1 MLLLKILPFGNEEM
15 KLAILCAAAK
25 QNSANYERK
34 IFPFGDKQKER
45 VKSFISENI
54 KSSKTL
60 TNEAFYQ
67 YVVYRQML
75 ADDNFDSY
83 SEWYHS
89 SFGKL
94 FTHEEKALIRAYA
107 CLDKQ
112 LTSDED
118 INEEALNELT
128 KQYASEPAPEKPRR
142 KSLFKF

>member
-1 MLLLKILPFGNEEM
+1 MGLSDLFSIKT
-15 KLAILCAAAK
+15 KSQAK
-25 QNSANYERK
+25 QDSANYERK
-34 IFPFGDKQKER
+34 IFPFGEKQKER
-45 VKSFISENI
+45 VKAFINENI

-75 ADDNFDSY
+75 ADDNFDGY

-94 FTHEEKALIRAYA
+94 FTLEEKALIRAYA
-107 CLDKQ
+107 YLDKQ

-118 INEEALNELT
+118 INEETLNELT